1 MSDCTGMTAVVTGG
15 SAGVGLEVARLFLA
29 AGGNVAITGRNAE
42 RLREASEALGAAD
55 RVMTAS
61 VDVGDIAAG
70 RAMLT
75 QAETRFGGVHVLVN
89 NAGCNVRG
97 ALEEREPEDL
107 ARIVDTN
114 LKAPILL
121 CRAVLPY
128 MRRAGRGAIVNVA
141 SLAGRV
147 PLPDEATYC
156 ATKFGLRAFSLALAD
171 ELRETGI
178 NVSIVSPGPIDT
190 GFIMDDLENT
200 PALVFS
206 QPMSTPVEVAQDV
219 LACIGDGKVE
229 RVRPRPSAWLTTAAY
244 LLPGLG
250 RALRPMLERRG
261 HKVREQYRRAAR
273 GERDPS

>member
-1 MSDCTGMTAVVTGG
+1 MSEFTGMTAVVTGG

-29 AGGNVAITGRNAE
+29 AGGNVGITGRNTD
-42 RLREASEALGAAD
+42 RLREASDALGASD
-55 RVMTAS
+55 RLMTTS
-61 VDVGDIAAG
+61 VDVGDIEAG
-70 RAMLT
+70 RQMLGQT
-75 QAETRFGGVHVLVN
+75 EARFGAVHVLVN

-97 ALEEREPEDL
+97 ALEEREPADL

-121 CRAVLPY
+121 CRAVLPF

-171 ELRETGI
+171 ELNDSPI
-178 NVSIVSPGPIDT
+178 SVSVVSPGPIDT

-206 QPMSTPVEVAQDV
+206 QPMSSPAEVAQDV
-219 LACIGDGKVE
+219 LACISDGKTE

-244 LLPGLG
+244 LLPSLG

-261 HKVREQYRRAAR
+261 AKVRERYRQAAR
-273 GERDPS
+273 GESS